1 MDRLKDDRPYIVYKR
16 RKDFISMKF
25 INRVITK
32 VKESHVKDIMDGIGY
47 VMSFVI
53 QFITMVRIIGNKA

>member
-1 MDRLKDDRPYIVYKR
+1 
-16 RKDFISMKF
+16 MKF